1 MSRIATIISSVV
13 LIAYF
18 TITIYFDGW
27 TFSNYHLRKLHTV
40 FPIYLVTYWLV
51 TLASNKLNKGAI
63 ISLFITSTAFVS
75 LIAYISLNP
84 IDTPRLPRDISI
96 LEAKTDGQKLIIQE
110 QFNPKHNRY
119 ERDTVL
125 INERLCFR
133 KYIR

>member
-40 FPIYLVTYWLV
+40 LPIYLVTYWLV

-63 ISLFITSTAFVS
+63 ISLFITSTAIVS
-75 LIAYISLNP
+75 LIAYINLND
-84 IDTPRLPRDISI
+84 IVTPHLPRDISV
-96 LEAKTDGQKLIIQE
+96 LESDADGQKLIIQE